1 MDKKAGE
8 KGGRDGS
15 LALGPA
21 RVLGQACCV
30 RLSVQSMSQPRKIHD
45 QTPRLDAADALA
57 QSRAELEKA
66 LQDAKLARAEQ
77 ALAKRAKDRFLAALS
92 HELRTPLTPI
102 VIAVQ
107 LLMRRQDLPEPA
119 REALEAIRRNVQIE
133 STLIDDLLD
142 LARITSG
149 KIEIDAEPINLH
161 EAITAAVQ
169 SCESD
174 VLGKAQR
181 LTVELNALR
190 YQTDGDF
197 TRMTQVVGNLLQN
210 ASKFTREG
218 GEISIRSRSEG
229 ARFVLSVSDNG
240 IGIRRAA
247 LPTIFDAFGQT
258 DEWITR
264 EFGGLGLGLAIAKAA
279 VEAQGGTIEAT
290 SEGRDQGA
298 TFTVELP
305 MS

>member
-1 MDKKAGE
+1 MTQ
-8 KGGRDGS
+8 
-15 LALGPA
+15 L
-21 RVLGQACCV
+21 
-30 RLSVQSMSQPRKIHD
+30 RKIHD
-45 QTPRLDAADALA
+45 HRPPLEAVDALA
-57 QSRAELEKA
+57 HSRAESQRA
-66 LQDAKLARAEQ
+66 LREAKSAREEQ
-77 ALAKRAKDRFLAALS
+77 ALDKRAKDRFLAALA

-107 LLMRRQDLPEPA
+107 LLMRRQDLPVAA
-119 REALEAIRRNVQIE
+119 REALETIRRNVQIE
-133 STLIDDLLD
+133 SNLIDDLLD
-142 LARITSG
+142 LTRITSG
-149 KIEIDAEPINLH
+149 KIEIDAEPIDLH

-174 VLGKAQR
+174 VRGKAQR

-190 YQTDGDF
+190 YKTDGDF
-197 TRMTQVVGNLLQN
+197 TRIRQVVCNLLQN

-218 GEISIRSRSEG
+218 GEITIRSHNEE

-240 IGIRRAA
+240 IGIRRAV
-247 LPTIFDAFGQT
+247 LPTIFDALGQT

-279 VEAQGGTIEAT
+279 VEAHGGIIEAA
-290 SEGRDQGA
+290 SGGRDQGA

>member
-1 MDKKAGE
+1 MT
-8 KGGRDGS
+8 
-15 LALGPA
+15 
-21 RVLGQACCV
+21 
-30 RLSVQSMSQPRKIHD
+30 QPRKIHD
-45 QTPRLDAADALA
+45 RTPPLEAVDALA
-57 QSRAELEKA
+57 QCCVELERA
-66 LQDAKLARAEQ
+66 LQDAKFAREEQ
-77 ALAKRAKDRFLAALS
+77 ALAKRARDRFLAALS

-119 REALEAIRRNVQIE
+119 RETLETIRRNVQIE
-133 STLIDDLLD
+133 SNWIDDLLE
-142 LARITSG
+142 LTRITSG
-149 KIEIDAEPINLH
+149 KIEIDAEPIDLH

-169 SCESD
+169 SCESG
-174 VLGKAQR
+174 VRGKAQR

-190 YQTDGDF
+190 YETDGDF
-197 TRMTQVVGNLLQN
+197 TRIRQVVCNLLQN

-218 GEISIRSRSEG
+218 GEITIRSHSEG

-240 IGIRRAA
+240 IGIGRAA

-279 VEAQGGTIEAT
+279 VEAHGGTIEAT
-290 SEGRDQGA
+290 SGGRDQGA

-305 MS
+305 VS